1 MDNIT
6 IEQLLLSS
14 IVNTPN
20 LFVDINDAV
29 KPVMFTNHRRE
40 WAEKIW
46 DKLTSGENVSFHSIA
61 MDYSDEHFN
70 ELNRIFFEYA
80 NSDGMQLAL
89 KLKEGYLK
97 KQGGEIFAKAQ
108 QDLVKGEQFTS
119 VINTTNNQI
128 EELTKMGTPTG
139 KNLERYD
146 VTKQSILNP
155 NIKIDKIPT
164 GFTELDKKLGGLP
177 IGMNLFA
184 ARPGMGK
191 TTLVLWFLIYAIRSG
206 RPCLFYSLEMTLET
220 ILQRLACYFA
230 GYNANDY
237 ERLGQKQREQV
248 AEEIE
253 KLKEMPLWIR
263 DSEDFSGKVED
274 LHAEVFVMK
283 KKHNIQLVAF
293 DYLQLSETYQ
303 KTNGQYEKTN
313 ILSGTIRKAA
323 QKSKLPWVVL
333 SQLSRAV
340 EIRGGDKRPILSDLR
355 DSGKIEEDSVSVT
368 FIYRPEYYGIMKD
381 EDGHSLQG
389 ITELIFAK
397 FRPDGS
403 VVNKS
408 ALLKFNPGT
417 GEFKS
422 FDPDFEDEPYPTPEP
437 SPIIKP
443 QTRNDDEDIEIPF

>member
-1 MDNIT
+1 MNNPT

-14 IVNTPN
+14 IVNNPN
-20 LFVDINDAV
+20 IFVDINDAV
-29 KPVMFTNHRRE
+29 KPVMFTDHRQE

-46 DKLTSGENVSFHSIA
+46 DTLTSGESVSFHSIA
-61 MDYSDEHFN
+61 MNYGEEHFD

-80 NSDGMQLAL
+80 NRDGMQLAL

-97 KQGGEIFAKAQ
+97 KNGSKIFSKAQ
-108 QDLVKGEQFTS
+108 QSLVKGEQFSS
-119 VINTTNNQI
+119 VISTTNNEI

-146 VTKQSILNP
+146 LTKQGILNP
-155 NIKIDKIPT
+155 SMKIDKIPT
-164 GFTELDKKLGGLP
+164 GFAELDKKLGGLP

-191 TTLVLWFLIYAIRSG
+191 TTLVLWFLIYAIQSG

-230 GYNANDY
+230 GFNANDY
-237 ERLGQKQREQV
+237 ERLNQNQRNQV
-248 AEEIE
+248 AEQVE

-263 DSEDFSGKVED
+263 DSEEFSGKVED
-274 LHAEVFVMK
+274 LHTEVFVMK
-283 KKHNIQLVAF
+283 KKHNIELVAF

-303 KTNGQYEKTN
+303 KTNSAYEKTN

-323 QKSKLPWVVL
+323 QKSKLPWIVL

-381 EDGHSLQG
+381 EDGQSLQG

-408 ALLKFNPGT
+408 ALLKFNAGT

-422 FDPDFEDEPYPTPEP
+422 FDPDFEDDNSYPTPEP
-437 SPIIKP
+437 SQIIKP
-443 QTRNDDEDIEIPF
+443 QSRDDDDEIPF